1 MNHLQDKKLITYMN
15 RFFFAKHLVERRRF
29 FVGLAERKQ
38 ATAERLNHWSDLW
51 FSDRKRAGYV
61 AIGNVTR
68 PKYYGL
74 NDKSRIPSIT
84 AGKGQCY
91 ITLNAFDADFQTGL
105 FSRKAERLKQIR
117 NIGVDL
123 DQYKLGITIEQAIDT
138 LQVLILEEKIPEPN
152 LVLTSRG
159 VQIFYSISGGASPKM
174 EWLASYITEQFIEK
188 LQGLGADFNAKDMS
202 RFMRVP
208 FSVNERNGAV
218 VDAEIWNPEAYTL
231 QELQAYCRPFD
242 DYNRNRNRKG
252 KIIQLAEVDN
262 KLLLFYRTNY
272 ARLRDLRKLIELR
285 KGDFTG
291 MRNVFVYVYAFHQS
305 LVSNTLETAKIAVK
319 SDLVGMYSRTDKP
332 MTKKEM
338 DKTISSAYHDCEKF
352 FKAYRANGNRM
363 MYSRNDGIIKPYTTN
378 NLIKKLEMTEEE
390 QYLMSSI
397 RNAKITK
404 KQHADYMREKRRAEG
419 VGSMAEYNNTRSNRK
434 AVRMAKI
441 AELKALNPTITQ
453 RELADILKVSV
464 GTINAY
470 MKEIN

>member
-1 MNHLQDKKLITYMN
+1 M
-15 RFFFAKHLVERRRF
+15 
-29 FVGLAERKQ
+29 GLAERKQ

-51 FSDRKRAGYV
+51 FTERKKAGYV
-61 AIGNVTR
+61 AIGSVAR
-68 PKYYGL
+68 PRFYGL

-91 ITLNAFDADFQTGL
+91 ITLNAFDADFQAGD
-105 FSRKAERLKQIR
+105 FSRKSERLKQIR

-159 VQIFYSISGGASPKM
+159 VQIFYSVSGGASPKM
-174 EWLASYITEQFIEK
+174 EWLASYITEQFVEK
-188 LQGLGADFNAKDMS
+188 LQGLGADYNAKDMS

-231 QELQAYCRPFD
+231 QELQAYCRPLERFKQG
-242 DYNRNRNRKG
+242 NQKA
-252 KIIQLAEVDN
+252 KVIQLAEVDS

-285 KGDFTG
+285 EGDFTG
-291 MRNVFVYVYAFHQS
+291 MRNVFVYVYAYHQS
-305 LVSNTLETAKIAVK
+305 LVSNTLEAVK
-319 SDLVGMYSRTDKP
+319 TAVKNDLAGMYSRTDKP

-363 MYSRNDGIIKPYTTN
+363 FYSRNDGIIKPYTTS
-378 NLIKKLEMTEEE
+378 NLIKKLSITEEE

-397 RNAKITK
+397 RNAEIAK
-404 KQHADYMREKRRAEG
+404 KQHAEYMKAKRRAEG
-419 VGSMAEYNNTRSNRK
+419 IGSMTEYNAERKNKRLERLSQLENLMTLYPNKTQAEY
-434 AVRMAKI
+434 AKMMDI
-441 AELKALNPTITQ
+441 SQVTVSKLMKQLK
-453 RELADILKVSV
+453 
-464 GTINAY
+464 G
-470 MKEIN
+470 